1 MMSMNLS
8 YIYILNIKNGSFCC
22 IINRISK
29 SEAIKVLQNIDLT
42 EKSGALQKK
51 VPRATFKAINLLEI
65 LIKKIEN

>member
-42 EKSGALQKK
+42 EKKWSITKK
-51 VPRATFKAINLLEI
+51 STKSNF
-65 LIKKIEN
+65 